1 MIDLPIKFD
10 QLVKM
15 PGDGGGTGY
24 PYRISARDLMTNF
37 EYAALDADDSW
48 IESTGTSTGQ
58 GRKLKLPAVPGGG
71 ETQNLSCPFPVWHS
85 KSNFQSAPDEVKT
98 AESNK
103 IYPFSLMRI
112 CLLFVFAAVFP
123 EILKEILSPVLD
135 NIPAGNEA
143 VRIVPV
149 PTTLDPS

>member
-58 GRKLKLPAVPGGG
+58 GRKLKLPALPGGG
-71 ETQNLSCPFPVWHS
+71 SNVLSSEGGDPQWIDKDDFLKDLQDQIDALVVRLDLANITAQCANGNV
-85 KSNFQSAPDEVKT
+85 EVT
-98 AESNK
+98 
-103 IYPFSLMRI
+103 L
-112 CLLFVFAAVFP
+112 
-123 EILKEILSPVLD
+123 
-135 NIPAGNEA
+135 NI
-143 VRIVPV
+143 
-149 PTTLDPS
+149 